1 MGGAF
6 QVLRGKNESRIS
18 TGGQRV
24 LWGVYRRAGG
34 VFPVDGFLVDAK
46 SIKFLILCYFS

>member
-6 QVLRGKNESRIS
+6 RVLRGKNESRLS

-24 LWGVYRRAGG
+24 LWGVYRSAGG
-34 VFPVDGFLVDAK
+34 VFLVGGFVDAK